1 MAGCVLRMIIDSSKP
16 TASDVRR
23 RSSKKNAYKHKLCNR
38 AWCSQGTDL
47 RALGNRFTRLR
58 RIQAHILGLSLLPI
72 TVLN

>member
-1 MAGCVLRMIIDSSKP
+1 MAGCVLTMTIDSSKP
-16 TASDVRR
+16 TTSDVRR
-23 RSSKKNAYKHKLCNR
+23 RSSKDAYKHKLGDR
-38 AWCSQGTDL
+38 AWCSRGMDL